1 MSDTTGH
8 ELPRRTDITD
18 LIGRY
23 AHAVDRGDALATTEC
38 FTADA
43 LVEYEGGQ
51 IRLEGHDE
59 LRRFYTDALTSPS
72 THLISNTLVELSS
85 DEARTL
91 SSAIACVTRRAG
103 FVTVRGLTYDTRC
116 VRRDERWRIAHLL
129 HRSTWEFAVP
139 GGPIGVPLP
148 SRS

>member
-1 MSDTTGH
+1 MSDTTVHGLSH
-8 ELPRRTDITD
+8 RTDIAD

-23 AHAVDRGDALATTEC
+23 AHAVDRGDASATVEC

-59 LRRFYTDALTSPS
+59 LTRFYSDTLTSPS
-72 THLISNTLVELSS
+72 THLISNTLVEQSG

-91 SSAIACVTRRAG
+91 SSAVACVTRRAG
-103 FVTVRGLTYDTRC
+103 FVTVRGLTYETRC
-116 VRRDERWRIAHLL
+116 VRRDGRWRIARLL

-139 GGPIGVPLP
+139 GGPIGVPQP

>member
-1 MSDTTGH
+1 MSDAMGLGLSH
-8 ELPRRTDITD
+8 RTDITD
-18 LIGRY
+18 LICGY
-23 AHAVDRGDALATTEC
+23 AHAVDRGDASAAVEC

-59 LRRFYTDALTSPS
+59 LTRFYADTLTSPS
-72 THLISNTLVELSS
+72 THLISNTLVELSG

-103 FVTVRGLTYDTRC
+103 FVTVRGLTYEMRC

-139 GGPIGVPLP
+139 GGPIGVPQP